1 MNGRQDWRNKILGL
15 PDAEMEASEYERI
28 SLLKEEKFRKIYWRN
43 KILDLPDGSFRKMM
57 PRMMRQGMRKVL
69 KMKPE
74 MRMKYITLLVI
85 MHKYI
90 VKVRNTIASKM
101 KK

>member
-1 MNGRQDWRNKILGL
+1 MIQTMMMKNQTMTMKNVTK
-15 PDAEMEASEYERI
+15 
-28 SLLKEEKFRKIYWRN
+28 
-43 KILDLPDGSFRKMM
+43 KMM
-57 PRMMRQGMRKVL
+57 PRMMRQGMRKDL

-90 VKVRNTIASKM
+90 IKVRNTIASKM

>member
-1 MNGRQDWRNKILGL
+1 MKNMTK
-15 PDAEMEASEYERI
+15 
-28 SLLKEEKFRKIYWRN
+28 
-43 KILDLPDGSFRKMM
+43 KMM
-57 PRMMRQGMRKVL
+57 PQMMRQGMRKVL

-90 VKVRNTIASKM
+90 IKVRNTIASEM

>member
-1 MNGRQDWRNKILGL
+1 MIQTMMMKNQTMTMKNVTK
-15 PDAEMEASEYERI
+15 
-28 SLLKEEKFRKIYWRN
+28 
-43 KILDLPDGSFRKMM
+43 KMM
-57 PRMMRQGMRKVL
+57 PRMMRQGMRQDL

-90 VKVRNTIASKM
+90 IKVRNTIASKM

>member
-1 MNGRQDWRNKILGL
+1 MIQMMMMKNQTMTMKNMTK
-15 PDAEMEASEYERI
+15 
-28 SLLKEEKFRKIYWRN
+28 
-43 KILDLPDGSFRKMM
+43 KMM
-57 PRMMRQGMRKVL
+57 PQMMRQGMRKVL

-90 VKVRNTIASKM
+90 IKVRNTIASEM